1 MIRPGLP
8 SLLFLLASRLALA
21 QPAPSD
27 EVLRKALESDQAAR
41 AASASP
47 PAPAAPPDLAAQ
59 AAVRPPGTGLLNPNI
74 SAIVDSAFGYYGR
87 HLADFAAVGI
97 PESGDDPSAARDGF
111 TVQEVELAF
120 QAPIDPYLE
129 GSVFLTIP
137 NLEGI
142 EVEEAFLVTTALPA
156 NLQIK
161 AGTFRSQLGRNN
173 GQHLHLQ
180 HFTRRPLMTPLLF
193 GVDGLRPPGIQASVL
208 LPRVPWYATFYVE
221 AFSVRAP
228 DSGVATFGG
237 GGRGPSQLTYSAV
250 LEQFWPVSDASSLL
264 LGLNLATGIAS
275 ECPMPPCGT
284 GRRSTLYGADLY
296 YKWRPPDVQGELG
309 SLTWATEYFAR
320 SIASG
325 GQTEGAFY
333 TEPVVQLAKR
343 WFIGARLDVTG
354 IPSGAAVPRRYGL
367 AGSITFAPTEFSRL
381 RAYAQDLS
389 GPGIS
394 SVLVGFLQAEFS
406 MGAHGAH
413 PF

>member
-1 MIRPGLP
+1 
-8 SLLFLLASRLALA
+8 
-21 QPAPSD
+21 
-27 EVLRKALESDQAAR
+27 
-41 AASASP
+41 
-47 PAPAAPPDLAAQ
+47 
-59 AAVRPPGTGLLNPNI
+59 
-74 SAIVDSAFGYYGR
+74 
-87 HLADFAAVGI
+87 
-97 PESGDDPSAARDGF
+97 
-111 TVQEVELAF
+111 
-120 QAPIDPYLE
+120 
-129 GSVFLTIP
+129 LTIP

-161 AGTFRSQLGRNN
+161 AGSFRSQLGRNN

-193 GVDGLRPPGIQASVL
+193 GADGLRAPGIQASVL
-208 LPRVPWYATFYVE
+208 LPGLPWFATFYLEVL
-221 AFSVRAP
+221 SVGPP
-228 DSGVATFGG
+228 DGGVATFGG
-237 GGRGPSQLTYSAV
+237 GGRGLGQLTYAGV

-275 ECPMPPCGT
+275 ECAAPPCGT

-296 YKWRPPDVQGELG
+296 YKWRPPNVQGELG
-309 SLTWATEYFAR
+309 SLTWSTEYFVR

-325 GQTEGAFY
+325 GETEGAFY

-343 WFIGARLDVTG
+343 WFIGARFDLTG
-354 IPSGAAVPRRYGL
+354 VPSGQAVPRRHGI
-367 AGSITFAPTEFSRL
+367 AGSVTFAPTEFSRL
-381 RAYAQDLS
+381 RLYVQDLG

-394 SVLVGFLQAEFS
+394 SALVGFMQAEFS

>member
-1 MIRPGLP
+1 
-8 SLLFLLASRLALA
+8 
-21 QPAPSD
+21 
-27 EVLRKALESDQAAR
+27 
-41 AASASP
+41 
-47 PAPAAPPDLAAQ
+47 
-59 AAVRPPGTGLLNPNI
+59 
-74 SAIVDSAFGYYGR
+74 
-87 HLADFAAVGI
+87 
-97 PESGDDPSAARDGF
+97 
-111 TVQEVELAF
+111 VELAF
-120 QAPIDPYLE
+120 QAPIDPYFE

-161 AGTFRSQLGRNN
+161 AGSFRSQLGRNN

-193 GVDGLRPPGIQASVL
+193 GADGLRAPGIQASVL
-208 LPRVPWYATFYVE
+208 IPQLPWFATFYAE
-221 AFSVRAP
+221 ALSVPSPEEGA
-228 DSGVATFGG
+228 VTTFGG
-237 GGRGPSQLTYSAV
+237 GGRGLGQLTYTAV

-264 LGLNLATGIAS
+264 LGLNVATGIAS

-296 YKWRPPDVQGELG
+296 YKWRPPDVTGELG
-309 SLTWATEYFAR
+309 SLTWATEYFVR
-320 SIASG
+320 SIADG
-325 GQTEGAFY
+325 GQTEGALY
-333 TEPVVQLAKR
+333 TEPVLQVAKR

-354 IPSGAAVPRRYGL
+354 LPSGAAVPRRYGIAASL
-367 AGSITFAPTEFSRL
+367 TFAPTEFSRL
-381 RAYAQDLS
+381 RLYAQDLS

-394 SVLVGFLQAEFS
+394 STLVGFVQAEFS